1 MSIFYVFRHPDFIPL
16 VNNFKNQ
23 DVSPHTPSK
32 TTRSNGFNNIL
43 IKSWVLESKL
53 VTYMHQ
59 KNKLVA
65 PDFMPRW
72 ASLLQD
78 VHDDL
83 GERVIC
89 GAADSRFN
97 TKKKA

>member
-1 MSIFYVFRHPDFIPL
+1 
-16 VNNFKNQ
+16 
-23 DVSPHTPSK
+23 
-32 TTRSNGFNNIL
+32 
-43 IKSWVLESKL
+43 
-53 VTYMHQ
+53 MHQ